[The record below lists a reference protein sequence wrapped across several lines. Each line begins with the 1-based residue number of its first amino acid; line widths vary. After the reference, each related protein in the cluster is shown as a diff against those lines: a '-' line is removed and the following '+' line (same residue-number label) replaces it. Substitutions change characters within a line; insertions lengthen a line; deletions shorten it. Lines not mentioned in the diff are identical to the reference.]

1 MNCAV
6 CHYRDKSDK
15 KLGPGLKAL
24 FKNRELPQSHR
35 PVAAG
40 NLRAQIG
47 KGSAAMPA
55 FGSGLSAAEISNL
68 LACLKTL

>member
-1 MNCAV
+1 V
-6 CHYRDKSDK
+6 CHYPDKADK

-24 FKNRELPQSHR
+24 FKSRELPQSPR
-35 PVAAG
+35 PVAEV

-55 FGSGLSAAEISNL
+55 FGSRLSAAEISNL
-68 LACLKTL
+68 LAYLKTL

>member
-1 MNCAV
+1 
-6 CHYRDKSDK
+6 
-15 KLGPGLKAL
+15 LKAL
-24 FKNRELPQSHR
+24 LKNKELPQSYR
-35 PVAAG
+35 PVTEV

-68 LACLKTL
+68 LAYLKTL

>member
-24 FKNRELPQSHR
+24 LKNRELPQSHR
-35 PVAAG
+35 PVTEA
-40 NLRAQIG
+40 NVRAQIG

-55 FGSGLSAAEISNL
+55 FGNKLSAAEISNL
-68 LACLKTL
+68 LAYLKTL

>member
-35 PVAAG
+35 PVAEV

-47 KGSAAMPA
+47 KGSAALPA

-68 LACLKTL
+68 LAYLKTL